1 MPIWVYIGGWIV
13 TVAGFI
19 IAGWV
24 AWRNVNVQMAS
35 AQKTFENNHMSEL
48 RGDFQHR
55 LELFSGAFEKHKS
68 EDLELHQKIQE
79 DIGEVKSGIARIE
92 GRLNGR

>member
-1 MPIWVYIGGWIV
+1 M
-13 TVAGFI
+13 
-19 IAGWV
+19 

-48 RGDFQHR
+48 RGNFQHR

-68 EDLELHQKIQE
+68 SDLELHQKIQE